1 VAGGGNAGA
10 FRIHASGVFC
20 DDFAFDVRGSLYCGT
35 DPFNT
40 LLRIAPAGSV
50 QTLPTAV
57 DGLGGPTAAFN
68 HQGERRW
75 VGETR
80 SQQAGMGSEDTEGG
94 LRLGFGRPSPWPTTR
109 NR

>member
-1 VAGGGNAGA
+1 M
-10 FRIHASGVFC
+10 FC

-50 QTLPTAV
+50 QTLPTA
-57 DGLGGPTAAFN
+57 AAFN

-94 LRLGFGRPSPWPTTR
+94 LRLGFGRAVAHYAEPLTGWRMIVLSRSGAVRRGSPR
-109 NR
+109 